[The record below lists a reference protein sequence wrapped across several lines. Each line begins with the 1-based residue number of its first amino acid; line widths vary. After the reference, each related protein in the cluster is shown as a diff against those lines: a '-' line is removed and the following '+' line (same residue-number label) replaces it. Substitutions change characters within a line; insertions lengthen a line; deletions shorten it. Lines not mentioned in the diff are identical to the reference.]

1 MRKIL
6 LIVEFL
12 GTHYSGWQLQPNA
25 PSVQG
30 VVEDALAKVLGQ
42 AVRLH
47 SAGRTDAGV
56 HARRMPAHFQTEV
69 NLPTVAFRDG
79 VNRFLPADIA
89 VQEAREVPDGFHAR
103 FSACRKWYRYTLFLN
118 QVRSPLSAQTSW
130 HLKRSLDLQAMK
142 AGAFNLVGH
151 HDFSA
156 FRSSTCAAKTTARE
170 IFDIQ
175 FSQDGPF
182 LFLDFHGSGFLKNMV
197 RMMVGTLI
205 EIGLG
210 KRPADDI
217 ARLLNRE
224 RGLRSGPTA
233 PPQGLCLMDV
243 YYNRLIDGT
252 CQH

>member
-6 LIVEFL
+6 LIIEYL

-25 PSVQG
+25 LSVQE
-30 VVEDALAKVLGQ
+30 VVEDALSKVLGQ
-42 AVRLH
+42 AARLH

-56 HARRMPAHFQTEV
+56 HARRMPAHFQTET

-79 VNRFLPADIA
+79 VNRFLPVDIA
-89 VQEAREVPDGFHAR
+89 VQEAREMPDQFHAR
-103 FSACRKWYRYTLFLN
+103 FSACRKWYRYTLFLSR
-118 QVRSPLSAQTSW
+118 VRSPLSAQTSW
-130 HLKRSLDLQAMK
+130 HLKSSVDLQAMK

-156 FRSSTCAAKTTARE
+156 FRSSKCAAQTTDRE

-182 LFLDFHGSGFLKNMV
+182 LFFDFYGNGFLKNMV
-197 RMMVGTLI
+197 RMMVGTLVQ
-205 EIGLG
+205 IGLG

-217 ARLLNRE
+217 KRLLNGDP
-224 RGLRSGPTA
+224 GLRSGPTA

-243 YYNRLIDGT
+243 FY
-252 CQH
+252 Q